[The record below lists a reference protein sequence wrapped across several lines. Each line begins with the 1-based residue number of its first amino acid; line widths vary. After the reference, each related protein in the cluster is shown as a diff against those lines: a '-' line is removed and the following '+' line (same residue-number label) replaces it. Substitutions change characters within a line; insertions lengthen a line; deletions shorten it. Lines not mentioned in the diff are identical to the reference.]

1 MNGKMDNLLK
11 HALTPTVE
19 PDPWLNQNILHQVK
33 EKTEMKVPNMKRR
46 SFPIAAA
53 IAVSALC
60 LSSVTV
66 YAVMQ
71 YLAPTEVVREVG
83 DDKLAQVF
91 QGEDCILINETQSNA
106 DYKVTLLGI
115 ASGEQ
120 LSQGAFTTNGNL
132 RADRSH
138 IVVAIENA
146 DGTPMP
152 DTSQDA
158 YGELAFYVS
167 PYIKG
172 CNPASYNA
180 HTLNSY
186 YADVVENG
194 ILYRL
199 LECDNVEIFADRG
212 LYLGVLDS
220 DFYRADA
227 YIYDENTGAITPNST
242 YEGMNLLFSLPIDIS
257 KADPE
262 AAENYL
268 NNMTTLPSTVT
279 KDTTDIEEIP
289 TTSTETTAEPTSIN
303 ASTSTSTQT
312 TVEPTSIDE
321 SASTSTQTTVEPA
334 SIDESTSTS
343 AETAK
348 EPTNADETA
357 AIDAFMAQLTPAN
370 INDKAIR
377 VESTVQI
384 LTPDAEGYLNIA
396 PNEIEGRGGSKG
408 SKILA
413 SWAFPEETTGMIGRF
428 GYCHSGTFDTLRI
441 NTFTKNADGTF
452 TFAVY
457 IPKEE

>member
-1 MNGKMDNLLK
+1 MNEKIDNLLK
-11 HALTPTVE
+11 HALTPTAE
-19 PDPWLNQNILHQVK
+19 PDPWLNQNLLNQVK
-33 EKTEMKVPNMKRR
+33 EKTEMNVHKMKRR

-71 YLAPTEVVREVG
+71 YLAPTEVVREIG

-120 LSQGAFTTNGNL
+120 LSQGAFTTDGNL
-132 RADRSH
+132 RSDRSH

-152 DTSQDA
+152 DTSLDA

-172 CNPASYNA
+172 CDPVSYNA

-220 DFYRADA
+220 DFYRTDA
-227 YIYDENTGAITPNST
+227 YIYNENTGAITPNST
-242 YEGMNLLFSLPIDIS
+242 YDGMNLLFSLPIDIT

-262 AAENYL
+262 AAEDYL
-268 NNMTTLPSTVT
+268 NNMT
-279 KDTTDIEEIP
+279 
-289 TTSTETTAEPTSIN
+289 AEPTG
-303 ASTSTSTQT
+303 T
-312 TVEPTSIDE
+312 
-321 SASTSTQTTVEPA
+321 
-334 SIDESTSTS
+334 
-343 AETAK
+343 
-348 EPTNADETA
+348 DETA
-357 AIDAFMAQLTPAN
+357 AIDAFMAQLTPEN
-370 INDKAIR
+370 INDMATR

-384 LTPDAEGYLNIA
+384 LTPDAEGYINIA
-396 PNEIEGRGGSKG
+396 PYEIEGRGGSEG

-413 SWAFPEETTGMIGRF
+413 SWAFPEEADGMIGNF
-428 GYCHSGTFDTLRI
+428 GYCHSRTFDTLRI
-441 NTFTKNADGTF
+441 NTFTKNADSTY